1 MTEVISGGAA
11 RRRYLAL
18 LALRWFPV
26 GLWIPLGVLLAL
38 SQGLSLAEA
47 GLAASCQGFV
57 VLALELPT
65 GGMSDSWGRR
75 PVLVLAAVVGIGSTG
90 LLVLA
95 DTFGMF
101 AAAFVLQG
109 VFRALDSGPLQ
120 SWYVDATLAADP
132 AAKLERGLSAG
143 GTVTGIAIGAGALAS
158 GGIVAWLRLP
168 GVPVL
173 VQPLLLSLLVQVVAL
188 VLVLVL
194 VVEAP
199 HADGDRGF
207 VASLRAVP
215 SVIVDSIRLVRA
227 SDVLACLILVELTWG
242 FGMITFETLMPVR
255 MSELVGGEEAAAAIT
270 GPVVAVA
277 WLVSAAGAAAIP
289 LLTARIGVGRTGA
302 LLRVAQGV
310 TVLGMGL
317 LAGPVGLVTGYLATY
332 LVHGASDPVHSTLL
346 HREVT
351 GERRT
356 TVLSLNSMM
365 GQASGAIGLIV
376 LTVLASG
383 VSTSFAMVVG
393 AVVLALAAPL
403 YLPAVRAERR
413 TPVSV

>member
-1 MTEVISGGAA
+1 MTLSGSDV
-11 RRRYLAL
+11 RRRYLVL

-26 GLWIPLGVLLAL
+26 GLWIPLSVLLPL
-38 SQGLSLAEA
+38 DRGLTLAEA
-47 GLAASCQGFV
+47 GLVASVQGFT
-57 VLALELPT
+57 VLLLELPT

-75 PVLVLAAVVGIGSTG
+75 PVLVLAAVVGLVSTA
-90 LLVLA
+90 LVA
-95 DTFGMF
+95 TSTTVVMF
-101 AAAFVLQG
+101 AVAFLLQG

-120 SWYVDATLAADP
+120 SWYVDATVAADP
-132 AAKLERGLSAG
+132 DAKLERGLSAG
-143 GTVTGIAIGAGALAS
+143 GTVTGVAIGAGALIA
-158 GGIVAWLRLP
+158 GGIVAWVRVP

-173 VQPLLLSLLVQVVAL
+173 VQPLLLSLLVQLVAL
-188 VLVLVL
+188 VMVLLL

-215 SVIVDSIRLVRA
+215 SVIVGSIRLVRA
-227 SDVLACLILVELTWG
+227 SGVLACLILVELTWG

-255 MSELVGGEEAAAAIT
+255 LSELVGGEERAAAIT
-270 GPVVAVA
+270 GPVGAVA

-289 LLTARIGVGRTGA
+289 LLTARIGVGWTGA
-302 LLRVAQGV
+302 LLRVAQGA
-310 TVLGMGL
+310 TVVGMGL
-317 LAGPVGLVTGYLATY
+317 LAGPVGVITGYLATY
-332 LVHGASDPVHSTLL
+332 LVHGASDPVHMTLL

-351 GERRT
+351 GERRS

-365 GQASGAIGLIV
+365 GQAAGAIGLIV
-376 LTVLASG
+376 LTALASG
-383 VSTSFAMVVG
+383 VSTSFAMIVG

-413 TPVSV
+413 RPVSV